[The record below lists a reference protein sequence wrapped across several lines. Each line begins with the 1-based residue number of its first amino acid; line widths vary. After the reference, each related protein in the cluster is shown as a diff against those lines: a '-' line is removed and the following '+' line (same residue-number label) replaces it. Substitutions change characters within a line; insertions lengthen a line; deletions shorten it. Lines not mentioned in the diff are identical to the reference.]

1 MIVPGL
7 VLLGP
12 VAMTLSPHIK
22 HKCLSAL
29 SGRCS
34 LHLCVPDSL
43 TTKPLHDR
51 EESIGEI

>member
-1 MIVPGL
+1 VPGL